1 MLSFARFIITSN
13 KSFYDNCEDKS
24 SAKQKGAKRK
34 AEGSPLCWQLWPSD
48 SLGMGPGA
56 RQGVRHVGAPE
67 DALSGARRGD
77 HNSQAPARDW
87 PRPRD
92 RAASAAIPAAAG
104 GTWSPETRASRRGP
118 GARPP
123 SLLTMAV
130 SPGVAERS
138 GRGVGAGAGSQEQP
152 TSGIPRCPP
161 PLDEGW

>member
-1 MLSFARFIITSN
+1 MIIA
-13 KSFYDNCEDKS
+13 KS
-24 SAKQKGAKRK
+24 SAEQKGAKQK
-34 AEGSPLCWQLWPSD
+34 AGGSPLCWRLWPSD
-48 SLGMGPGA
+48 PLGLGPGA

-77 HNSQAPARDW
+77 HNSQAPARAS

-92 RAASAAIPAAAG
+92 CAASAAIPAAAG

-118 GARPP
+118 GAWRP

-130 SPGVAERS
+130 SPGAAERS

-161 PLDEGW
+161 PLAEGR